1 MSFTHIATK
10 SKPKNFKFLASTA
23 ILSLVPTP
31 SVLLNKIGSLY
42 FNLPKSKIEAKPPGF
57 SMTSFLLLFFVIDSN
72 FLTNNDVF
80 CVSTPADL

>member
-1 MSFTHIATK
+1 
-10 SKPKNFKFLASTA
+10 
-23 ILSLVPTP
+23 VPTP

-57 SMTSFLLLFFVIDSN
+57 SIISFLLLFFVIDSN

-80 CVSTPADL
+80 SVSTPADL